1 MHQCISSPSLFFI
14 TSMYV
19 TIIFQSKKKHEPLK
33 YGQKITILIFLF
45 FFFMRLSLTK
55 LASRD
60 FLLQRLSEINISLL
74 NLSLN
79 YLLIQKKDSCK
90 FVIALRAIRLYARD
104 AWQYGRWKMMK
115 DASWSSS
122 RQSICRHLRAQVRV
136 SQLLLHGSKIIVVA
150 KI

>member
-1 MHQCISSPSLFFI
+1 MYIFTLALFYNFYVCNYHFSIQKKTRAFEIWPKNYDFNFFI
-14 TSMYV
+14 FFLYETFFNEISIKRFPSP
-19 TIIFQSKKKHEPLK
+19 TIIRDK
-33 YGQKITILIFLF
+33 YFSF
-45 FFFMRLSLTK
+45 
-55 LASRD
+55 
-60 FLLQRLSEINISLL
+60 L

>member
-1 MHQCISSPSLFFI
+1 MYIFTLALFYNF
-14 TSMYV
+14 YV
-19 TIIFQSKKKHEPLK
+19 TIIFQSKKRHEPLK
-33 YGQKITILIFLF
+33 YGQKITVLIFFIF
-45 FFFMRLSLTK
+45 FLYETFFNEISIKRFPSTII
-55 LASRD
+55 RD
-60 FLLQRLSEINISLL
+60 KYFSFL

-90 FVIALRAIRLYARD
+90 FVIALRAIRLHARD